1 MTFGAE
7 FWVAVAFILFV
18 LLLLYYRVPELVT
31 EALDAR
37 AAAIKREL
45 EEARKL
51 KEEAQAILADYQRR
65 RGEVENE
72 AQEIIDLA
80 KREAE
85 ALAAE
90 TRKSLAEA
98 LERRTRA
105 AEEKIARA
113 GEQAMAEVRN
123 IAVDVSVAAAE
134 RIIAEKLKGARA
146 SALVDESI
154 AELGRKLRSVDGRG

>member
-90 TRKSLAEA
+90 TRRSLAEA

-154 AELGRKLRSVDGRG
+154 AELASKLRSVDGGG